1 MKRPVLWCALICT
14 AIITL
19 GWPLLPVPSAQ
30 QRLASIPRAS
40 PDFQSSPLELS
51 AADRAFLGKA
61 EAVQSLVAMR
71 GGGRLVLTVIDGSR
85 NRHAVHDPGYC
96 FSGAGRK
103 IQSER
108 TVTVPSGNAAWVATV
123 KGDEKTE
130 TLWFFDDGRHQFTSL
145 FEYWLATSSR
155 RATIG
160 RSGAEPILVT
170 LRSLPDEPV
179 NWDRVRQ
186 ILLPALGFR

>member
-1 MKRPVLWCALICT
+1 MKRRILWVALILT
-14 AIITL
+14 AL
-19 GWPLLPVPSAQ
+19 LALAWPLIPVPSAAL
-30 QRLASIPRAS
+30 RLAAIPTS
-40 PDFQSSPLELS
+40 GPDFQSQPLELT
-51 AADRAFLGKA
+51 ADDRAFLGEA
-61 EAVQSLVAMR
+61 QAVQFLISMR

-108 TVTVPSGNAAWVATV
+108 TVTVPSGSAAWVSTV
-123 KGDEKTE
+123 KDNEKTE